1 MNQVDKARVRAA
13 FDRGAAAYDEAARV
27 QEAARDELLALA
39 APHLPARPRL
49 LDVGAG
55 TGALLARLAGESA
68 LAAGVDLAPGMAAA
82 ARARC
87 PRARLAVADAE
98 RLPFRSGAFDVYLSS
113 SALQWLTRLDLA
125 FAEARRVLAP
135 GGLLA
140 VALFCGE
147 TLHELRGSYRAAAAA
162 RGAPD
167 PTHRFFSRAEVAA
180 ALRDAGLAVLEE
192 RGAVHVEWH
201 PDVADLLRALRRIGA
216 GNAAPLAPSPALPR
230 CAGEGEG
237 LPISVPRASG
247 LAGRRLM
254 LDMMDRYRA
263 GFSRDGA
270 IPASYEVGY
279 VVARA
284 P

>member
-1 MNQVDKARVRAA
+1 VDKARVQAA
-13 FDRGAAAYDEAARV
+13 FDRGAADYDAAARV
-27 QEAARDELLALA
+27 QEVAREELLRLA
-39 APHLPARPRL
+39 APHFPPRPRL

-55 TGALLARLAGESA
+55 TGALLARLAPGSA
-68 LAAGVDLAPGMAAA
+68 LAAGVDLAPGMAAT

-98 RLPFRSGAFDVYLSS
+98 WLPFRTGAFDLVVST
-113 SALQWLTRLDLA
+113 SALQWLTRLELA

-140 VALFCGE
+140 VSLFCGE
-147 TLHELRGSYRAAAAA
+147 TLHELRSSYRAAAEA

-167 PTHRFFSRAEVAA
+167 PTHRFFSQADLAGA
-180 ALRDAGLAVLEE
+180 LAGAGFAPLALRSAT
-192 RGAVHVEWH
+192 HVEWH
-201 PDVADLLRALRRIGA
+201 PDVPDLLRELRRIGA
-216 GNAAPLAPSPALPR
+216 GNAAPVTRQAPAAAPA
-230 CAGEGEG
+230 
-237 LPISVPRASG
+237 RAPGG

-263 GFSRDGA
+263 RFSRDGA
-270 IPASYEVGY
+270 VPASYEVGY
-279 VVARA
+279 AVARA